1 MSIDLTHRIFPRRG
15 LSLWLLL
22 PRDFLE
28 ARWFRAIGEGEPR
41 RLRLHRPQR
50 GTKLKRVLIFLHMQ
64 RDLRRIGINVPG
76 GKQNFPQGLK
86 PAFLLA
92 LDGMAEAV

>member
-1 MSIDLTHRIFPRRG
+1 
-15 LSLWLLL
+15 
-22 PRDFLE
+22 
-28 ARWFRAIGEGEPR
+28 
-41 RLRLHRPQR
+41 
-50 GTKLKRVLIFLHMQ
+50 MQ

-92 LDGMAEAV
+92 LDGMAEAVPFPTYPYALLF